1 MTDARIYPGEN
12 DYKWREIDLTAARTN
27 AKIFDEGISLTV
39 VRVGT
44 GTWSIKFNSVE
55 NDSIDSAELSDGD
68 VFELEF
74 SKVYMTN
81 TSQTV
86 TNPIFYL
93 GRRG

>member
-1 MTDARIYPGEN
+1 MAGVKTQPLEN
-12 DYKWREIDLTAARTN
+12 DYKWREIDLTAARTDE
-27 AKIFDEGISLTV
+27 KIFDEGISLTV

-74 SKVYMTN
+74 SKVFMTN

>member
-55 NDSIDSAELSDGD
+55 NDSIDSICNCG
-68 VFELEF
+68 
-74 SKVYMTN
+74 N
-81 TSQTV
+81 IITSCGYYR
-86 TNPIFYL
+86 I
-93 GRRG
+93 